1 MQPPP
6 SSLFFSSLIPL
17 PSTLNGNAA
26 KKELDSTG
34 WLKLNLSIGEI
45 KLAPED
51 LLIEMAR
58 SDHYYSVEDGGITV
72 AIETV
77 LTDELVEEGFVREII
92 SKLQT
97 MRKEADF
104 QVMDH
109 IVIYVKGNEKI
120 AGIMQKNLRVIEND
134 TLADALKIEEMNGYA
149 KEWDINGERVTLGV
163 EQVK

>member
-1 MQPPP
+1 
-6 SSLFFSSLIPL
+6 
-17 PSTLNGNAA
+17 
-26 KKELDSTG
+26 
-34 WLKLNLSIGEI
+34 
-45 KLAPED
+45 
-51 LLIEMAR
+51 MAR